1 MPIPG
6 FENAVIEPAKLRD
19 YVLSRDH
26 PIGRYKAVVF
36 GKLGYTKEN
45 WEDLDRDIREQILP
59 AQFGRVDTTPF
70 GKKYVITG
78 VLKGP
83 SGVVAAVV
91 TVWIVKDG
99 EEIPTFITIYPLKGP
114 YDI

>member
-19 YVLSRDH
+19 YVLSEEH
-26 PIGRYKAVVF
+26 PIGRYKAAVF
-36 GKLGYTKEN
+36 KKLGYTREN
-45 WEDLDRDIREQILP
+45 WKNLDEDIRQQILTG
-59 AQFGRVDTTPF
+59 QFEQVETTPF

-78 VLKGP
+78 ILTGP
-83 SGVVAAVV
+83 SGDAAPVL
-91 TVWIVKDG
+91 TVWIVKRG
-99 EEIPTFITIYPLKGP
+99 EEIPTFVTIYPLRGL